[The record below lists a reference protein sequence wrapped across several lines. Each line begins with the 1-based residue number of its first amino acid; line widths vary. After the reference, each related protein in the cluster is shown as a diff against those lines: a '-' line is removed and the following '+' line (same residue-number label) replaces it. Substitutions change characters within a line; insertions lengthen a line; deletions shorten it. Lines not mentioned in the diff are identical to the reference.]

1 MADASPDKVRV
12 DKWLWAVRLF
22 KSRSIASEVCRQ
34 GHVRSAGKTL
44 KPSATI
50 TPGTLLQVRRNGYDM
65 QYEVLGLL
73 EKRVGAPIAVTC
85 YADQTPAEE
94 LRKFDAWQQARGT
107 GEARERG
114 AGRPTKRERRD
125 IDDFKDA
132 DPNFDWGWIDEDGDD
147 EEGGD
152 EG

>member
-1 MADASPDKVRV
+1 MAEDPSKVRV

-34 GHVRSAGKTL
+34 GHVKLAGKTL

-50 TPGTLLQVRRNGYDM
+50 APGAALHVRRNGYDM
-65 QYEVLGLL
+65 QYEVLRLI

-85 YADQTPAEE
+85 YTDLTPAEE
-94 LRKFDAWQQARGT
+94 MQKFDAWHIARSQ

-114 AGRPTKRERRD
+114 AGRPTKLDRRN
-125 IDDFKDA
+125 IDEFKDA
-132 DPNFDWGWIDEDGDD
+132 DPSYDWGWIDEEDD
-147 EEGGD
+147 A
-152 EG
+152 